1 MIKRI
6 NRIKNFGV
14 FENYRRTGDIR
25 DFEEKNIIYG
35 WNYSGKTTLSRLISY
50 LDKNVE
56 IEDDYKDIE
65 FEVEL
70 EDGSK
75 IDNNNR
81 NASTL
86 LVQVFNSDFVR
97 DNLHFGISDKI
108 NGIKFAVGDTGNILE
123 QIEKIDDYIAKA
135 GTIISRNQI
144 NIVSFKDFESKFTE
158 EARRLTELLGLGRGF
173 TKTNIKNYVQEWEGQ
188 SLDAY
193 VITDDV
199 ELNRV
204 LTNAKAQNTGSIID
218 TTNIPSTRFES
229 LREQVKILLK
239 RQPQPSTD
247 DELLSSDRDLYNWAK
262 VGLELYNKTNP
273 KPQRCAFC
281 GGTITKEG
289 RLAELNAYY
298 SNEASKVK
306 AEIEQLRR
314 TIEEEKQRFENL
326 DWSRKSDN
334 DLTQSCRNEYIEKKQ
349 SYPPIKDE
357 YEALLDVLISKLDD
371 KYSHSLFV
379 PMEFGDIDESA
390 NSDVQDWVSSVS
402 VIFNQSNTI
411 IDDFHNTKENAKN
424 QYIKHYIAMFLINK
438 HYRMIERKKD
448 VEEKWIGII
457 KEAIKLKEEEKK
469 RLSAQLESVEKGKEE
484 MKDFIKLFLNREDLD
499 ITVTEDSYFILKRGE
514 KVATHL
520 SEGEKTAIAFS
531 HFMVTLKSLKDE
543 NKLQNHIIFIDDP
556 ISSLDAN
563 HIAQVSAL
571 LNTFFFAKGLDSSNP
586 EKVCNCFNQL
596 FIATHNF
603 ELFSFLKDANNI
615 NRKKKIEQDGR
626 KIDVS
631 TCNYFM
637 IKKIDLKKSTIIN
650 IPKSLSKYKSEY
662 VYLFSEIDR
671 FKNDGYPDDRAYM
684 MPNIVRRFLEI
695 YTLMKLPG
703 NTDEIDN
710 RIKILFADKIVELKI
725 LHNFS
730 HFTSFNGIIR
740 HNELI
745 MRIQDIIDDLYT
757 LLEKDPQH
765 FNSLK
770 EGIKNDR
777 L

>member
-6 NRIKNFGV
+6 NKIKKLGV
-14 FENYRRTGDIR
+14 FEDYRRSGDIR

-50 LDKNVE
+50 LDKTVE

-75 IDNNNR
+75 IDNFNR
-81 NASTL
+81 GTSTL
-86 LVQVFNSDFVR
+86 QVQVFNSDFVR
-97 DNLHFGISDKI
+97 DNLHFGVSDKI

-123 QIEKIDDYIAKA
+123 KIERVDSYITKA
-135 GTIISRNQI
+135 NTIISRNQDNI
-144 NIVSFKDFESKFTE
+144 NSFNGFETKFTE
-158 EARRLTELLGLGRGF
+158 EARHLTDLLGLGRGF
-173 TKTNIKNYVQEWEGQ
+173 TKANVRNYVQGWADQPLET
-188 SLDAY
+188 Y
-193 VITDDV
+193 VISDGT
-199 ELNRV
+199 ELNRI
-204 LTNAKAQNTGSIID
+204 LTNAKAQNTGSKID
-218 TTNIPSTRFES
+218 TANLPSTRFES
-229 LREQVKILLK
+229 LRDQVKTLLK

-262 VGLELYNKTNP
+262 SGLELYNKKNP
-273 KPQRCAFC
+273 QPQRCAFC
-281 GGTITKEG
+281 GGMITKEG

-298 SNEASKVK
+298 SNEASRVK
-306 AEIEQLRR
+306 SEIEQLKQK
-314 TIEEEKQRFENL
+314 IEEEKQRFENL

-334 DLTQSCRNEYIEKKQ
+334 DLAQSCRAGYVGKKQ
-349 SYPPIKDE
+349 SYQPIKDA
-357 YEALLDVLISKLDD
+357 YKALLDTLISKLDY
-371 KYSHSLFV
+371 KYSNSLFV
-379 PMEFGDIDESA
+379 SMEIGNIDESA
-390 NSDVQDWVSSVS
+390 NTAVQGWVLSVS
-402 VIFNQSNTI
+402 EIFNQSNAI
-411 IDDFHNTKENAKN
+411 IDDFNTTKENAKK
-424 QYIKHYIAMFLINK
+424 QYIKHYIAKFLID
-438 HYRMIERKKD
+438 HDYRKIERKKE
-448 VEEKWIGII
+448 VEEKWIGRINN
-457 KEAIKLKEEEKK
+457 AIKLKEGEKK

-499 ITVTEDSYFILKRGE
+499 IAVTEDNYFVLKRGE
-514 KVATHL
+514 KIATHL
-520 SEGEKTAIAFS
+520 SEGERTAIAFS

-543 NKLQNHIIFIDDP
+543 NRLQNYIVFIDDP

-571 LNTFFFAKGLDSSNP
+571 LNTFFFAKGLDATNP

-615 NRKKKIEQDGR
+615 NRRKKVVEEGKTKE
-626 KIDVS
+626 VPA
-631 TCNYFM
+631 CNYFM
-637 IKKIDLKKSTIIN
+637 IKKLDVKKSTIID

-662 VYLFSEIDR
+662 VYLFSEIDK

-703 NTDEIDN
+703 NADEIDN
-710 RIKILFADKIVELKI
+710 RIKLLFADRIVELKI

-730 HFTSFNGIIR
+730 HFTSFDRVTR
-740 HNELI
+740 HSELVL
-745 MRIQDIIDDLYT
+745 RIQDVIEDLYKILSEDAMHYQS
-757 LLEKDPQH
+757 LLD
-765 FNSLK
+765 
-770 EGIKNDR
+770 GIR
-777 L
+777 

>member
-6 NRIKNFGV
+6 NKIKNFGV
-14 FENYRRTGDIR
+14 FEDYRRSGNIR

-56 IEDDYKDIE
+56 IEDDYKDVE

-81 NASTL
+81 NTSTL
-86 LVQVFNSDFVR
+86 QVQVFNSDFVK

-123 QIEKIDDYIAKA
+123 QIERIDNYITKA
-135 GTIISRNQI
+135 NTINSRNQD
-144 NIVSFKDFESKFTE
+144 NITSFNSFETKFTE
-158 EARRLTELLGLGRGF
+158 EARHLTDLLGLGRSF
-173 TKTNIKNYVQEWEGQ
+173 TKANIRNYVQEWAGQ
-188 SLDAY
+188 PLDAF
-193 VITDDV
+193 VISDDA
-199 ELNRV
+199 ELTRV
-204 LTNAKAQNTGSIID
+204 LTNAKTQNTGSKID
-218 TTNIPSTRFES
+218 TTNSPSTQYES
-229 LREQVKILLK
+229 LCSQVKAILN

-262 VGLELYNKTNP
+262 SGLELYNKKNP
-273 KPQRCAFC
+273 QPQRCAFC
-281 GGTITKEG
+281 GGMITKEG

-298 SNEASKVK
+298 TNEASKVK
-306 AEIEQLRR
+306 TEIEQLKLS
-314 TIEEEKQRFENL
+314 IEEEKQRFENL

-334 DLTQSCRNEYIEKKQ
+334 DLAQSCRDGYIEKKQ
-349 SYPPIKDE
+349 AYRPIKDA
-357 YEALLDVLISKLDD
+357 YKALLDVLISKLDD
-371 KYSHSLFV
+371 KYSNSLFV
-379 PMEFGDIDESA
+379 SMEIGNIDESA
-390 NSDVQDWVSSVS
+390 NTAVQGWVSSVS
-402 VIFNQSNTI
+402 EIFNQSNAI
-411 IDDFHNTKENAKN
+411 IDDFNTTKENAKK
-424 QYIKHYIAMFLINK
+424 QYIKHYIAKYLID
-438 HYRMIERKKD
+438 HDYREIERKKD
-448 VEEKWIGII
+448 VEEKWIERINN
-457 KEAIKLKEEEKK
+457 AIKQKDGEKK

-484 MKDFIKLFLNREDLD
+484 LKGFIKLFLNREDLD
-499 ITVTEDSYFILKRGE
+499 IDVTEDNYFVLKRGE
-514 KVATHL
+514 KIATHL

-543 NKLQNHIIFIDDP
+543 NKLQDYIIYIDDP

-571 LNTFFFAKGLDSSNP
+571 LNSFFFAKGLDTSNP
-586 EKVCNCFNQL
+586 EKICNCFQQL
-596 FIATHNF
+596 FVATHNF

-615 NRKKKIEQDGR
+615 NRRKKVVEEGKTKE
-626 KIDVS
+626 VPA
-631 TCNYFM
+631 CNYFM
-637 IKKIDLKKSTIIN
+637 IKKLDIKKSTIID

-662 VYLFSEIDR
+662 VYLFSEIDK

-710 RIKILFADKIVELKI
+710 RIKLLFADRIVELKI

-730 HFTSFNGIIR
+730 HFTSFDRVTR
-740 HNELI
+740 HTELVL
-745 MRIQDIIDDLYT
+745 RIQDVIEDLYKILSEDAMHYQS
-757 LLEKDPQH
+757 LLD
-765 FNSLK
+765 
-770 EGIKNDR
+770 GIR
-777 L
+777 